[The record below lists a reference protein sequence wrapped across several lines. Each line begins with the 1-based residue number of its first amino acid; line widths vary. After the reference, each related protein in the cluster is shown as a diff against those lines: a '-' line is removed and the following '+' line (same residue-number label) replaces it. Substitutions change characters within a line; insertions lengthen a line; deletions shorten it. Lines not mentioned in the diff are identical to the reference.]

1 MANAT
6 PSRLGA
12 INQGSDVRAL
22 FLKVF
27 AGEVLAAFE
36 RKNKFLPLT
45 TVRTIQHGK
54 SASFPVIGRIGAE
67 YHVPGTEITGMPVN
81 HNEVIINIDDLLIS
95 HAFIAD
101 IDEAM
106 NHYEVRSQYSTEM
119 GNKLATKMDE
129 NILKNIVKAARRGPN
144 VADEGYP
151 GGTQISN
158 DKFKYDPAGTG
169 TATTKEEWAKA
180 LAEGLFEAARILD
193 ENDVPEDGR
202 YAAFSPREYYAL
214 LHNTDLINDLFG
226 GAGAIADGT
235 IFRVA
240 GIDIVKSNN
249 VPHKDDS
256 ATDTRHGVDASQ
268 TVGLVFTSQ
277 AVATV
282 KLMDLSLQSEWD
294 IRRQGTLMVAR
305 YAVGH
310 GPLRPECAVELKLQS
325 STITYN

>member
-1 MANAT
+1 MANAN

-12 INQGSDVRAL
+12 INQGADVDAL

-36 RKNKFLPLT
+36 RKNKFLNLT
-45 TVRTIQHGK
+45 TVRTLEYGK

-67 YHVPGTEITGMPVN
+67 YHVPGTEITGMNVN
-81 HNEVIINIDDLLIS
+81 HNEVVITIDDLLIS

-101 IDEAM
+101 IDEAK

-119 GNKLATKMDE
+119 GNKLATVMDE
-129 NILKNIVKAARRGPN
+129 NILKNIIKAARSGPIIGD
-144 VADEGYP
+144 AGYP
-151 GGTQISN
+151 GGAQIMN
-158 DKFKYDPAGTG
+158 DKFKYDAAGTG
-169 TATTKEEWAKA
+169 TAKTKEEWAKA

-193 ENDVPEDGR
+193 ENDVPDEGR

-214 LHNTDLINDLFG
+214 LHNTDLINELFG
-226 GAGAIADGT
+226 GAGAIADGK
-235 IFRVA
+235 ILRVA
-240 GIDIVKSNN
+240 GIEIVKTNN
-249 VPHKDDS
+249 LPHKDDS
-256 ATDTRHGVDASQ
+256 GTNHRHGVDARQ
-268 TVGLVFTSQ
+268 TVGLVFTPQ

-310 GPLRPECAVELKLQS
+310 GPLRPECAVELKLQ
-325 STITYN
+325 TPTLTY